1 MHHPHA
7 ESWQQGILDT
17 PLILRVI
24 GYTPSHLP
32 RSNPSRSMTHFM
44 DQASHPAGQLSDKE
58 IIRQK
63 MPLLLG
69 LLSGGKD
76 LSLSRDAANNDSSV
90 TDASGKGVRCGVISQ
105 VNSRWETVYWTGSE
119 ISVAQERAA
128 HEMASDALEDGEV
141 IQNGEYSAAGF
152 MVRDVFASFAGPS
165 DRSPRDSRSREDRD
179 PEVMPGT
186 SPCAMLLS
194 IGGRPA
200 PGAVLQTLTLT
211 LSRFLALH
219 RDRQEDKR
227 RLWQTTCMLHN
238 AATWQ
243 QLDDDE
249 ALLQSVAQCAC
260 EVLACDR
267 ATIFLWDKVRHR
279 LIGRPAIGVE
289 GGVLEVE
296 DDAGI
301 VGEVLREGSP
311 RWWSAGGIDGERV
324 NRRIDQSQNFQTQSL
339 LAVPMFNA
347 RHQIVGVFEAIN
359 AIVDDHRN
367 GKFDAADVRT
377 LSELAV
383 HAAVA
388 IDTQRTRANLTRTR
402 DRLVSQAADSN
413 RLIGE
418 HDSIRDV
425 RTNATKV
432 APTDLSVLIL
442 GENGTGKEVLAQ
454 HIHYQSERRNG
465 PFVAVNCAALV
476 ESLLESELFGH
487 EKGAFTDASGT
498 RQGKFELANGGTL
511 FLDEVG
517 DMSPGGQAKLL
528 RVLEE
533 RVVVRVGGSQSIPV
547 DVRVIAATNQPLQEM
562 IASKRFREDLF
573 FRLNV
578 VSLTLPPLCQRGRDV
593 LMLAEHFLSHFC
605 EKIGRVVPKLDLSA
619 QEAILSHPWPG
630 NVRELRNT
638 IERLCYLTSGPDVRA
653 NDLML
658 QEMGGASNKPST
670 AWMDVRDTNLNEA
683 TRLFQIEH
691 IEKMIAS
698 RGGNMTEAAATLG
711 VHRSNLYR
719 KMRQL
724 GMPTTENSDRDS

>member
-1 MHHPHA
+1 
-7 ESWQQGILDT
+7 
-17 PLILRVI
+17 
-24 GYTPSHLP
+24 
-32 RSNPSRSMTHFM
+32 M
-44 DQASHPAGQLSDKE
+44 DEASPPDGQLSDKE
-58 IIRQK
+58 IIREK

-69 LLSGGKD
+69 LLTGGHHFGSSSGNLK
-76 LSLSRDAANNDSSV
+76 NDSNA
-90 TDASGKGVRCGVISQ
+90 TDASEKGIRCGVVSQ
-105 VNSRWETVYWTGSE
+105 VNGRWETVYWTGTDV
-119 ISVAQERAA
+119 SVAQERAA
-128 HEMASDALEDGEV
+128 HELASEALE
-141 IQNGEYSAAGF
+141 NGEITQKGEFSAIGCSAKNLLAG
-152 MVRDVFASFAGPS
+152 MPPAGSHDSSSARDHDAK
-165 DRSPRDSRSREDRD
+165 
-179 PEVMPGT
+179 VMPGA
-186 SPCAMLLS
+186 PHCAMLLS

-200 PGAVLQTLTLT
+200 PAAVLQTLTVT
-211 LSRFLALH
+211 LSRFLALN

-238 AATWQ
+238 AAAWQ
-243 QLDDDE
+243 QLDDDA

-260 EVLACDR
+260 EVLGCDR
-267 ATIFLWDKVRHR
+267 ATIFLWDRARHR
-279 LIGRPAIGVE
+279 LVGRPAIGVE

-311 RWWSAGGIDGERV
+311 QWWSAGGIDGERV
-324 NRRIDQSQNFQTQSL
+324 NRRVDQSQNFQTKSL

-347 RHQIVGVFEAIN
+347 RDQIIGVFEAIN
-359 AIVDDHRN
+359 AKSDDHRG

-442 GENGTGKEVLAQ
+442 GKNGTGKEVLAQ

-487 EKGAFTDASGT
+487 ERGAFTDASST
-498 RQGKFELANGGTL
+498 RQGKFELAHGGTL

-533 RVVVRVGGSQSIPV
+533 RVVVRVGGSQPIPV
-547 DVRVIAATNQPLQEM
+547 DVRVIAATNQPLQEL

-578 VSLTLPPLCQRGRDV
+578 VSLTLPPLCKRGRDV
-593 LMLAEHFLSHFC
+593 LLLAEHFLSHFC
-605 EKIGRVVPKLDLSA
+605 EKIGRVVPRLDLSA
-619 QEAILSHPWPG
+619 QQAILSHPWPG

-638 IERLCYLTSGPDVRA
+638 IERLCYLTSGPDVSA

-658 QEMGGASNKPST
+658 QDTGGTSNEPNP
-670 AWMDVRDTNLNEA
+670 AWMEVLDPNLNEA
-683 TRLFQIEH
+683 TRLFQIDH
-691 IEKMIAS
+691 IEKVIAS
-698 RGGNMTEAAATLG
+698 QNGNMTEAAATLG

-724 GMPTTENSDRDS
+724 GMPTSETSERVGNPD

>member
-1 MHHPHA
+1 
-7 ESWQQGILDT
+7 
-17 PLILRVI
+17 
-24 GYTPSHLP
+24 
-32 RSNPSRSMTHFM
+32 M
-44 DQASHPAGQLSDKE
+44 DEVSSPVDQLSDKE
-58 IIRQK
+58 IIQQK
-63 MPLLLG
+63 LPLLLG
-69 LLSGGKD
+69 LLTGRN
-76 LSLSRDAANNDSSV
+76 SRLNSPDGVRGDSSA
-90 TDASGKGVRCGVISQ
+90 TEASENAIRCGVISQ
-105 VNSRWETVYWTGSE
+105 VDSNWETLYWTGGE
-119 ISVAQERAA
+119 ISVTQERFA
-128 HEMASDALEDGEV
+128 HELASEALEQGEAV
-141 IQNGEYSAAGF
+141 QKGEYSAIGCTAKSLLAG
-152 MVRDVFASFAGPS
+152 MPPAGS
-165 DRSPRDSRSREDRD
+165 QEMHSQRDSQRETSRQSHDAA
-179 PEVMPGT
+179 EVMPGA
-186 SPCAMLLS
+186 PHCALLLS

-200 PGAVLQTLTLT
+200 PAAILQTLTVT
-211 LSRFLALH
+211 LSRFLALQ
-219 RDRQEDKR
+219 RDRQGDQR

-238 AATWQ
+238 AAAWQ
-243 QLDDDE
+243 QLDDDHE
-249 ALLQSVAQCAC
+249 LLQSVARCAC

-267 ATIFLWDKVRHR
+267 ATIFLWDKARHR
-279 LIGRPAIGVE
+279 LIGRPAIGVD

-301 VGEVLREGSP
+301 VGEVLRERSP

-339 LAVPMFNA
+339 LAVPMFNT
-347 RHQIVGVFEAIN
+347 RNEIIGVFEAIN
-359 AIVDDHRN
+359 ANENDHRD

-377 LSELAV
+377 LTELAV

-388 IDTQRTRANLTRTR
+388 IDTQRTRVNLTRTR

-418 HDSIRDV
+418 HDSIRDL
-425 RTNATKV
+425 RINATKV

-442 GENGTGKEVLAQ
+442 GKNGTGKEVLAQ

-533 RVVVRVGGSQSIPV
+533 RVVVRVGGSQPIPV

-562 IASKRFREDLF
+562 IANKRFREDLF

-578 VSLTLPPLCQRGRDV
+578 VSLTLPPLAQRGKDV
-593 LMLAEHFLSHFC
+593 LLLAEHFLNHFC

-619 QEAILSHPWPG
+619 QQAILSHPWPG
-630 NVRELRNT
+630 NIRELRNT
-638 IERLCYLTSGPDVRA
+638 IERLCYLTSGSDVSV

-658 QEMGGASNKPST
+658 QDIRGESQVSDAVWPDSLDP
-670 AWMDVRDTNLNEA
+670 NLNEA
-683 TRLFQIEH
+683 TRLFQIDH
-691 IEKMIAS
+691 IQKVITS
-698 RGGNMTEAAATLG
+698 RGGNMTEAATTLG

-724 GMPTTENSDRDS
+724 GMPTSDNPPG